1 MRLKFSNREI
11 IDLAKAWIALSIA
24 FGIVLTARGSFNFFA
39 SNTYFYEILSSTILA
54 SITVGIGFLLHEGAH
69 KYYAQKYG
77 HFAEFY
83 ASDTML
89 LLAIVIALS
98 PLKMIIAL
106 PGAVMISGMITRR
119 QYGKIALAGPVTN
132 FILAGLFGLLTFLST
147 NNIVLLIS
155 VYGFIINTWL
165 GLFNMIPFWELDG
178 KKILNWNSQIYFITL
193 GIGLVLYIIVRP
205 LLYV

>member
-1 MRLKFSNREI
+1 M
-11 IDLAKAWIALSIA
+11 
-24 FGIVLTARGSFNFFA
+24 
-39 SNTYFYEILSSTILA
+39 LSSTILA
-54 SITVGIGFLLHEGAH
+54 SITVGVGFLLHEGAH

-83 ASDTML
+83 ASDAML

-119 QYGKIALAGPVTN
+119 QFGKIAVAGPLTN
-132 FILAGLFGLLTFLST
+132 FVLAILFGALAFVSL
-147 NNIVLLIS
+147 NEVVQIIS

-178 KKILNWNSQIYFITL
+178 KKILTKFHCEWFVDCY
-193 GIGLVLYIIVRP
+193 
-205 LLYV
+205 